1 MGKST
6 PKAPDPMKVSAA
18 EAKASKEVASYNQ
31 ALNSMNQVNPFGS
44 IAYANNGVDS
54 LTGAPMRTQ
63 TTTLSP
69 QLQSLLDSQMGSQQG
84 ISDAISGAIGRLPGS
99 FDPNIDVGDIRQR
112 SFDSQMA
119 LMNPEFE
126 KGFKQLEGRMS
137 DRGIPIGSEI
147 FNDQMGEYNRAR
159 DTSILGASR
168 TADLDAS
175 NEFQRQYGNALTEH
189 NLPLQQLSTLM
200 GNSQSVQN
208 PSFAPYSTAS
218 AQAPDVAGNTWKAYQ
233 ANVDAANQRNSQ
245 MASGALGIGQLGMAL
260 LSDERAKEDIKP
272 IGKLFDGQTV
282 YSYRYKGSFTPQIG
296 LLAQE
301 VEKVAPEAVQEVGG
315 VKMVH
320 YDLATRRAAEMA
332 A

>member
-1 MGKST
+1 MGKSA
-6 PKAPDPMKVSAA
+6 PKAPDPVKVSAA

-44 IAYANNGVDS
+44 ISYSNNGTDP

-84 ISDAISGAIGRLPGS
+84 ISDAISGAIGRLPGE
-99 FDPNIDVGDIRQR
+99 FNPNIDVGNIRQR

-119 LMNPEFE
+119 LMNPEFD

-147 FNDQMGEYNRAR
+147 FNDQLGEYNRAR
-159 DTSILGASR
+159 DTSILGAAR

-175 NEFQRQYGNALTEH
+175 NEFQRQYGNKLTEYG
-189 NLPLQQLSTLM
+189 LPLQQLSTLM

-208 PSFAPYSTAS
+208 PSFAPYSTAQ
-218 AQAPDVAGNTWKAYQ
+218 AQAPDVSGNTWKAYE
-233 ANVDAANQRNSQ
+233 ANVNAANQQNSQ
-245 MASGALGIGQLGMAL
+245 LWNGALGLGQLGMAMF
-260 LSDERAKEDIKP
+260 SDIRLKRDIKRIGAMSSGLP
-272 IGKLFDGQTV
+272 I
-282 YSYRYKGSFTPQIG
+282 YSYKYVWSDVPQIG
-296 LLAQE
+296 VMAQE
-301 VEKVAPEAVQEVGG
+301 AIYYRPGAVS
-315 VKMVH
+315 VH
-320 YDLATRRAAEMA
+320 HSGYLQVNYGLL
-332 A
+332 